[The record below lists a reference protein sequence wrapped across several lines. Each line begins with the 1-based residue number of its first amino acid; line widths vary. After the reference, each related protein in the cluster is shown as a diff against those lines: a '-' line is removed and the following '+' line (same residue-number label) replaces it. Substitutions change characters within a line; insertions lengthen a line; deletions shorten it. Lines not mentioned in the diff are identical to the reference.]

1 MGGGTKNPFLGWTQ
15 RLEKKF
21 NWTPPHHPN
30 LPMFF
35 PCKIFY
41 QYPKCTTFMMN
52 SSFLLF
58 PMHYS
63 KTEPVNKI
71 IFVLSRVCWSRNI
84 VCLLTTFTIIQS
96 QRENFLFVLWLG
108 FIGHCQAQPKLH
120 LSSDLCPISSLTHS
134 MADSQKVG
142 NLGTYFWKRRWK

>member
-1 MGGGTKNPFLGWTQ
+1 MQ
-15 RLEKKF
+15 
-21 NWTPPHHPN
+21 N
-30 LPMFF
+30 LLSISKMQHFHDELF
-35 PCKIFY
+35 
-41 QYPKCTTFMMN
+41 
-52 SSFLLF
+52 FLLF

-108 FIGHCQAQPKLH
+108 FIGHCQVQPKLR
-120 LSSDLCPISSLTHS
+120 LRSDLY
-134 MADSQKVG
+134 MG
-142 NLGTYFWKRRWK
+142 NLGTCFWKRSLKKTNLLHFCMKDPNTLFYFNKDNLKEGWNSVSVKSNE